1 MDSNAPGTVGLR
13 EVIDTELEIIAKR
26 RARIRK
32 EFNHTA
38 SGREAGHEGEPAI
51 QDTLVGLALSG
62 GGIRSAVTNLGVL
75 QGLAR
80 SGVLRLVD
88 YLSTVSGGGYIGG
101 CLSSLLSM
109 RQPAL
114 EKQSI
119 PATSG
124 DAAYDFTQT
133 SNTGHDTSAAPAL
146 FTTSWSSFPL
156 KDSPVG
162 DIRQTGPTET
172 PSCPTDRCDQAYIT
186 NFKPRDQMVHLR
198 NRSSYLIP
206 RALPMGSQVIKAVGA
221 VTANTI
227 LPLLW
232 FLCAVCTMT
241 ALYMLLVS
249 FTCYLPYG
257 SNGCFNLTHHAAAI
271 SIPAKT
277 AGMALLDRLRYAWS
291 GLLHIAYNELT
302 ALQGLV
308 TSNGGIAVFV
318 IGLISGLFL
327 PSCSRIGR
335 SAEIADENPENL
347 AENKFLI
354 CLLWSCTG
362 ILYVAILLCCHQ
374 ALSTGSRAGIL
385 FVPTLFSASAFA
397 GTLLRLISIA
407 NRRKDH
413 WNRCHRSTLFL
424 QAGFFLYAT
433 GLTFAVAL
441 LPGFIMEG
449 NPWFVM
455 LFQALLALGI
465 RLWMGRD
472 KKTSSGT
479 DSSTQSLMSKIK
491 EALLNLL
498 VPTFIFFA
506 IVLAGS
512 LINKFILQYHWP
524 QAITTLPLIKSL
536 ALFTLLFLLLCTID
550 YNKISHHYFYRD
562 RLSEAFLLTFA
573 RRLTDVSQ
581 HIVEMVR
588 NAVDMPLAFLHGN
601 EEHTGKCAARGPYH
615 LINATLNLTAAKDMK
630 GFRRQAEIFLFS
642 RCFIG
647 SERTGFTHT
656 SQYKEGLKV
665 ARALTISGAAVTSV
679 MGKSGSLAESFAC
692 TVLGI
697 RLGYWLRNPAR
708 LDEVSS
714 QCAIFKPFKWM
725 KLLFLELI
733 RYTNARSK
741 YIYLSDG
748 GHNGDNLGIIPLF
761 QRRVRLIIAS
771 DAEHDPQY
779 IFDSL
784 NSSLR
789 QAYVDYG
796 IKVDLKITRDNL
808 VPNDKNM
815 TKTHF
820 VVGRILYPDRPWQA
834 SWLVVIKNSIS
845 GDELAPILNYR
856 KKCKAFPQE
865 STGDQFFT
873 EEQFEAY
880 RALGRHTAEN
890 AFPPEKLS
898 ATEQGKDPWADVER
912 IGQILQHEKP
922 HRWDDL
928 FVALWET
935 EQVDFSRW
943 KRFKDTLPEFN
954 CTSYTGEM
962 LAQKTA
968 AYRDGVLPGLYE
980 QMEYLKQWIGLHD
993 MDVLD
998 RHRRVPRTWMEFM
1011 EISKKIWQD

>member
-1 MDSNAPGTVGLR
+1 MDSKASGIVGLK
-13 EVIDTELEIIAKR
+13 EVIHTELEIIAR
-26 RARIRK
+26 RRTRIRNERAHTTSGK
-32 EFNHTA
+32 ET
-38 SGREAGHEGEPAI
+38 GHEGNAAI

-109 RQPAL
+109 RRPPL
-114 EKQSI
+114 DRQSSS
-119 PATSG
+119 ATYG
-124 DAAYDFTQT
+124 NAAYDFIQA
-133 SNTGHDTSAAPAL
+133 SNTGHDTPAPPAL

-162 DIRQTGPTET
+162 DMSQTGPTE
-172 PSCPTDRCDQAYIT
+172 PSSSEADRCDQAYIT
-186 NFKPRDQMVHLR
+186 NFRPRDQMVHLR

-221 VTANTI
+221 VTANTV

-249 FTCYLPYG
+249 LTCYLPYG
-257 SNGCFNLTHHAAAI
+257 GTACLNLTHHAAAI
-271 SIPAKT
+271 QGPVKT

-302 ALQGLV
+302 ALQGLAA
-308 TSNGGIAVFV
+308 SNGGMAVFV
-318 IGLISGLFL
+318 IGLVSGLSL
-327 PSCSRIGR
+327 PSCSRIGI

-347 AENKFLI
+347 AENRFLI
-354 CLLWSCTG
+354 HLLWTCTG
-362 ILYVAILLCCHQ
+362 ILYFAILLCCHQ

-397 GTLLRLISIA
+397 GTLLRLIFIA
-407 NRRKDH
+407 AKRKYH

-465 RLWMGRD
+465 RLWMGRG
-472 KKTSSGT
+472 KKSFTST
-479 DSSTQSLMSKIK
+479 NSSTQSLMTKLK

-498 VPTFIFFA
+498 VPAFIFFA

-512 LINKFILQYHWP
+512 LINKLILHYHWP
-524 QAITTLPLIKSL
+524 QASTTLPLTKSL
-536 ALFTLLFLLLCTID
+536 GLFTLLFLLLCTID
-550 YNKISHHYFYRD
+550 YNRISHHYFYRD

-573 RRLTDVSQ
+573 RRLTGVSQ
-581 HIVEMVR
+581 HLVEVVR
-588 NAVDMPLAFLHGN
+588 NAVDMPLSSLHGN
-601 EEHTGKCAARGPYH
+601 EGHADRCAARGPYH
-615 LINATLNLTAAKDMK
+615 LINATLNLTAARDMK
-630 GFRRQAEIFLFS
+630 GFRRQSEIFLFS
-642 RCFIG
+642 RCFTG
-647 SERTGFTHT
+647 SERTGFTRT

-665 ARALTISGAAVTSV
+665 AKALTISGAAVTSV
-679 MGKSGSLAESFAC
+679 MGRSGSLAESFAC

-697 RLGYWLRNPAR
+697 RLGYWLANPAR
-708 LDEVSS
+708 LNEVAC

-725 KLLFLELI
+725 KLLFFELI
-733 RYTNARSK
+733 RYTNARSR

-748 GHNGDNLGIIPLF
+748 GHNGDNLGIISLF
-761 QRRVRLIIAS
+761 QRRIRLIIAS

-820 VVGRILYPDRPWQA
+820 VAGRVLYPDRPWQA

-856 KKCKAFPQE
+856 KKCEAFPQE

-880 RALGRHTAEN
+880 RALGRHTAED
-890 AFPPEKLS
+890 AFPPEKFPGP
-898 ATEQGKDPWADVER
+898 EPGKDPWADVER
-912 IGQILQHEKP
+912 IGYSLQHNKP

-935 EQVDFSRW
+935 EQVDFSCW
-943 KRFKDTLPEFN
+943 KRFKDTLPEF
-954 CTSYTGEM
+954 CRTSHTGEM
-962 LAQKTA
+962 TA
-968 AYRDGVLPGLYE
+968 NRAVKYTDGALPGLYE
-980 QMEYLKQWIGLHD
+980 QMEYLAQWIGQHD

-998 RHRRVPRTWMEFM
+998 RHRRVPRTWPEFTA
-1011 EISKKIWQD
+1011 ITKKIWQ